1 MRNAKYLVA
10 LLFIVCSL
18 TACKKYLVE
27 EVFSSS
33 QSTNFYMNEQQ
44 GISALNGVYAGLRDT
59 YFTYANDYTFFS
71 MLEAPTGTVSF
82 SPGFEGMNYSAKD
95 LADIKKVWDRLWVCV
110 NRASML
116 IRLLKKEIQGV
127 LNVSPEVRY
136 YRD

>member
-71 MLEAPTGTVSF
+71 MLDKIHVPDLKLCQISF
-82 SPGFEGMNYSAKD
+82 IMKF
-95 LADIKKVWDRLWVCV
+95 
-110 NRASML
+110 NR
-116 IRLLKKEIQGV
+116 
-127 LNVSPEVRY
+127 Y
-136 YRD
+136 